1 MTKVPSSDRHDDVE
15 DDRNN
20 EEICGKDQL
29 VVLEM
34 RDYSEQ
40 NRKAEWYRP
49 KKNGVEIFEEYLQ
62 GGQIVIETIFFK
74 PSRDFQ
80 PCLDKKDSDAPNT
93 SGVSSNLRW
102 TTHPTRM

>member
-1 MTKVPSSDRHDDVE
+1 MTKVPISDRHDNVE
-15 DDRNN
+15 DDGND
-20 EEICGKDQL
+20 EEVRWKDQL

-40 NRKAEWYRP
+40 NGKAERYRP

-62 GGQIVIETIFFK
+62 GRQIVIETIFFK

-93 SGVSSNLRW
+93 SGISGNLRW